1 MTRVIRSPQEF
12 KQWRR
17 EHAGQTVGFVPT
29 MGALHAGHESLLKR
43 CREES
48 DVCVLSIFVNP
59 TQFNDPK
66 DFEKYPATWEQD
78 LAMAEA
84 NGVDV
89 VFYPRFEEMYP
100 DNYHYKVIENEFSTV
115 LCGRSRPGHFDG
127 VLSVVMKLFNIIS
140 PTKAYF
146 GEKDFQ
152 QLTLIQGMVR
162 AYFMDLIIVP
172 VATMRETDGLA
183 MSSRNTRLTPEQRAK
198 APAIYK
204 SITTAKTANEAAQML
219 TEQGFKVDYVTD
231 LRGRRFAAAYLGEV
245 RLIDNV
251 QI

>member
-17 EHAGQTVGFVPT
+17 EQDGMTVGFVPT
-29 MGALHAGHESLLKR
+29 MGALHAGHESLLQR
-43 CREES
+43 CREEVDLS
-48 DVCVLSIFVNP
+48 VLSIFVNP

-78 LAMAEA
+78 LAMAEK

-89 VFYPRFEEMYP
+89 IFYPRPEEMYP
-100 DNYHYKVIENEFSTV
+100 DGYHYKVIENEFTGV
-115 LCGRSRPGHFDG
+115 LCGATRPGHFDG
-127 VLSVVMKLFNIIS
+127 VLSVVMKLFNIVS

-162 AYFMDLIIVP
+162 AFFMDLIIVP
-172 VATMRETDGLA
+172 VPTMREADGLA
-183 MSSRNTRLTPEQRAK
+183 MSSRNVRLTSDERAK

-204 SITTAKTANEAAQML
+204 TIKNAKSAVEASEQLTAL
-219 TEQGFKVDYVTD
+219 GFKVDYVTD
-231 LRGRRFAAAYLGEV
+231 LKGRRFAAAFLGDV